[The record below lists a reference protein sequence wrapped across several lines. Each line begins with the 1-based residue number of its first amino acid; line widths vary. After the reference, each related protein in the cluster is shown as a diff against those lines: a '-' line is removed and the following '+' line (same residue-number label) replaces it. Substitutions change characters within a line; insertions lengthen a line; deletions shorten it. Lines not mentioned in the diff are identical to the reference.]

1 MRILITNDDGIDAPG
16 LSVLYD
22 IARKL
27 TDAQNIT
34 TVAPAAEQ
42 SGVGH
47 CISYTNSLAYDQR
60 DDNVF
65 AVHGSPADCVI
76 VGVFEILNGNMP
88 DLILSGVNKG
98 NNAAQNTLYSGT
110 VGATIEA
117 AMHGIKSIALSQFYG
132 PALADCDTFD
142 PARGFGAQTV
152 QKILD
157 ADTWLADQGTLFY
170 NVNFPPVP
178 AADVMGHQ
186 ITTQGFRTG
195 SPFSTERRENT
206 LWIKGTP
213 QHASTAQGSDVHANL
228 AGYISVT
235 PCHVDLTAHGQIAQL
250 KEVF

>member
-16 LSVLYD
+16 LAVLLD

-27 TDAQNIT
+27 TDANNIT
-34 TVAPAAEQ
+34 TVAPAVEQ

-47 CISYTNSLAYDQR
+47 CITYTNSLHYDDR
-60 DDNVF
+60 GDSAF

-76 VGVFEILNGNMP
+76 AGVFEILGGNKP

-117 AMHGIKSIALSQFYG
+117 AMHDIKSIALSQFYG
-132 PALADCDTFD
+132 PALADCYTFD
-142 PARGFGAQTV
+142 PARSFGVETV

-157 ADTWLADQGTLFY
+157 ADAWAADQGMLFY

-178 AADVMGHQ
+178 AAEVLGHK
-186 ITTQGFRTG
+186 ITRQGFRHG

-213 QHASTAQGSDVHANL
+213 QHASTAAGTDVHANL

-235 PCHVDLTAHGQIAQL
+235 PCHVDLTAHAQIAQL